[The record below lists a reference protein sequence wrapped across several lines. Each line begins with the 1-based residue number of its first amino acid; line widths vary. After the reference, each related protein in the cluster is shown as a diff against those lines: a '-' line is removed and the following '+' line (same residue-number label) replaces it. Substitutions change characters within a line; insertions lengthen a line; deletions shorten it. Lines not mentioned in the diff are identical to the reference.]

1 MGFSYL
7 APRRIFLAAALA
19 FPAAGCMTVGP
30 DFQKPA
36 TPAPAAFAAAQDPGY
51 ATATVNPAWWRSLG
65 DPTLTQLVELSI
77 RHNQQLAAAVANAEE
92 ARAMRSA
99 AGLAD
104 QPRVGVASGARSI
117 HTADRDDGAA
127 TTLRGQTR
135 GAFSLGFD
143 SSWELDLFGRGAREE
158 EAADARFLAATAAV
172 DAARV
177 TIAAETARNYVE
189 MRADQRRMATAQSEI
204 DLRRRLV
211 SAIRERRNAGLALE
225 YDLAGAEAELRRAE
239 ALIPNYRAR
248 IHAAA
253 QRIGVLAGGEAGD
266 VAARMAAGSGVLT
279 APDVVPVGLPSD
291 LLLRRPDMRAAEQKL
306 RAATAEVGVAT
317 ADLFPRF
324 SLTGSV
330 GLRAGSFTDLFAM
343 GAGAWNLGPSLTIP
357 LFNRERLHA
366 LVAAAGARAQAAAAE
381 YRQTALTALAEVETA
396 LVDYAQE
403 QLRRRELQ
411 KAVERSRVAFNQAR
425 DLYNR
430 GLKDVTTLIV
440 AQRAL
445 ADNEEALIASEA
457 AAMSKLIG
465 LYKALGGGWE
475 DARVGA

>member
-1 MGFSYL
+1 
-7 APRRIFLAAALA
+7 
-19 FPAAGCMTVGP
+19 MTVGP
-30 DFQKPA
+30 DFQKPSS
-36 TPAPAAFAAAQDPGY
+36 PAPAAFAAAQGPGY
-51 ATATVNPAWWRSLG
+51 ATAAVNPAWWRGLG
-65 DPTLTQLVELSI
+65 DPALAQLVDLSV
-77 RHNQQLAAAVANAEE
+77 RHNQQLAAAVANVEE
-92 ARAMRSA
+92 ARAMRRA

-104 QPRVGVASGARSI
+104 EPRIGAASSARTI
-117 HTADRDDGAA
+117 HTADSDTGAPTA
-127 TTLRGQTR
+127 LRGETR
-135 GAFSLGFD
+135 GAFTLGFD
-143 SSWELDLFGRGAREE
+143 ASWELDLFGRGVREE
-158 EAADARFLAATAAV
+158 EAAEARFAAAAAAA
-172 DAARV
+172 DAVRV

-189 MRADQRRMATAQSEI
+189 MRADQRRMASVQSEI

-239 ALIPNYRAR
+239 ALIPSYRAR
-248 IHAAA
+248 IHAAG

-266 VAARMAAGSGVLT
+266 VAQRMAVGSGALT

-306 RAATAEVGVAT
+306 RAATAEIGVAT

-324 SLTGSV
+324 SLTGTV

-366 LVAAAGARAQAAAAE
+366 LTAAAGARAQAAAAE

-403 QLRRRELQ
+403 QLRRRDLQ
-411 KAVERSRVAFNQAR
+411 KAAERSRVAFNQAR

-457 AAMSKLIG
+457 AAMSKLIA

-475 DARVGA
+475 EARVGAA